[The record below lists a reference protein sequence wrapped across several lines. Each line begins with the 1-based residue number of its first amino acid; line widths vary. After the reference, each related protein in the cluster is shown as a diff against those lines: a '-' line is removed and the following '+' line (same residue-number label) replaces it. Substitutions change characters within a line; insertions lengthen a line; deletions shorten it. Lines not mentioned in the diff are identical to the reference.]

1 MSSQSLNTASTTS
14 LSPSIANLNALSSP
28 KPSPENLQR
37 AQQRR
42 LTAPPPPTSLGLVRS
57 LFSCTPN
64 DATDATQPEPVYGH
78 PPASPRRPHSP
89 LRNDFIPR
97 RNSQDSHS
105 GDDDD
110 DNDDA
115 DRTWVRSQSPTPA
128 SVTQFAAN
136 LAQRVGSLISP
147 APGSRILP
155 SDAELEAEAQRERD
169 RSRRE
174 AERILTREAEER
186 RAVEER
192 VLAMMNSGSPQS
204 LPPPRG
210 RSQTLP
216 NPPSPAS
223 SAKEGTTGW
232 WQTAKSRLTPTKDKD
247 PLTPAQ
253 QVIEEARSRSKE
265 VEKEKKNPKGKD
277 KDWPAAASTKY
288 ADPAYLNLK
297 IPPGGSAPRASSSP
311 TSPTPDKTPVRLSPA
326 PTAQPINLS
335 PISLQRGTSPGG
347 SPAREQPPMY
357 ASFTPSGSLDVSG
370 TLLTIAKRFEKLERW
385 TVSHVR
391 ALEER
396 MGDVERWLVDKEN
409 ERTKEKEQEK
419 VKEEE
424 GVAHLSGSDLGPI
437 RDDITELQGRI
448 TELGR
453 EMARFA
459 TSPAVLSSNT
469 AAHGSPEL
477 RSAPPTE
484 SMIVSHE
491 SSFSSISSTSPP
503 GSGIST
509 PAMNILSTPRRAPSL
524 TARESTSPPLSRVGP
539 SKTSSRAGTR
549 LPYPT
554 GDYASPG
561 DVISPTH
568 TPASSPPPTSRPASA
583 VMSGL
588 PPMSP
593 PFEFPPPP
601 TSPPSRMASPTPSGL
616 PPPPMPSA
624 RRGSVSPT
632 PLSGGRKRYTVALG
646 GPIVAPP
653 EVEAEYER
661 ERAKALMGT
670 AYFSNATESSEDDDD
685 EHGAE
690 TVGKK
695 GAARAA
701 AAAKLAGTE
710 DWYSGSGQG
719 ASMTST
725 STSSP
730 RARAQSTYSASSSMQ
745 SNQAGALSKHRLR
758 SQSTDFRADTHASAP
773 TSNQFVDPLV
783 LRRQSKSDK
792 NNKPLVGPGRKVPV
806 GQLVAFFDSERSTH

>member
-28 KPSPENLQR
+28 KPSPESIQR

-42 LTAPPPPTSLGLVRS
+42 LTAPSLLPPTSLGLS
-57 LFSCTPN
+57 QST
-64 DATDATQPEPVYGH
+64 GH
-78 PPASPRRPHSP
+78 PPLTPHGPHSP
-89 LRNDFIPR
+89 LRNDIIPR
-97 RNSQDSHS
+97 RNSQDSKS

-110 DNDDA
+110 DDDDDA
-115 DRTWVRSQSPTPA
+115 DRTWVRSQSPTT

-147 APGSRILP
+147 APGSRALP
-155 SDAELEAEAQRERD
+155 SDAELEAEAQLERD

-174 AERILTREAEER
+174 AEQILTREAEER
-186 RAVEER
+186 RATEER
-192 VLAMMNSGSPQS
+192 VLAMMNTGSPQA

-223 SAKEGTTGW
+223 SAKDGVPGW
-232 WQTAKSRLTPTKDKD
+232 WQAAKSRLTPTKDKE

-265 VEKEKKNPKGKD
+265 KRNSKGKE
-277 KDWPAAASTKY
+277 KDWPASASSKY

-297 IPPGGSAPRASSSP
+297 IPPSGSNPRASSSP
-311 TSPTPDKTPVRLSPA
+311 TSPTPNKTPVRLSPA
-326 PTAQPINLS
+326 PASQPINLS

-357 ASFTPSGSLDVSG
+357 ASFTPSGTLDVPG
-370 TLLTIAKRFEKLERW
+370 TLLVIAKRFEKLERW

-409 ERTKEKEQEK
+409 ERTKDKSQEK
-419 VKEEE
+419 T
-424 GVAHLSGSDLGPI
+424 LGTI

-453 EMARFA
+453 EVAHFA
-459 TSPAVLSSNT
+459 TSPAVLSTNA
-469 AAHGSPEL
+469 AAHESPEL

-484 SMIVSHE
+484 SMIVSAHE
-491 SSFSSISSTSPP
+491 SSFSSMSSTSPP
-503 GSGIST
+503 GSGMST
-509 PAMNILSTPRRAPSL
+509 PAMNSLSTPRRAPSL
-524 TARESTSPPLSRVGP
+524 TARESTSPPLARAGS

-561 DVISPTH
+561 DIVSPTH
-568 TPASSPPPTSRPASA
+568 TPASSPPAASRPTSM
-583 VMSGL
+583 VISGL

-593 PFEFPPPP
+593 PLEFSAP
-601 TSPPSRMASPTPSGL
+601 TSPPTRIMSPTPSGL
-616 PPPPMPSA
+616 PPPSIPNA

-661 ERAKALMGT
+661 ERTKALMGT
-670 AYFSNATESSEDDDD
+670 AYFSAATESSEDDDD
-685 EHGAE
+685 EFGGSE

-695 GAARAA
+695 GAA
-701 AAAKLAGTE
+701 KLAGTG
-710 DWYSGSGQG
+710 DRHSGRA
-719 ASMTST
+719 ASTAP
-725 STSSP
+725 SP
-730 RARAQSTYSASSSMQ
+730 RARAQSTYGVPSLQ
-745 SNQAGALSKHRLR
+745 SNQAAMSKQHRLR
-758 SQSTDFRADTHASAP
+758 SQSTDLRTESIATGDHHP
-773 TSNQFVDPLV
+773 QPNRFVDPLV
-783 LRRQSKSDK
+783 LRRQSKTEKSKDT
-792 NNKPLVGPGRKVPV
+792 KPLVGPGKKVPV
-806 GQLVAFFDSERSTH
+806 GQLVAFFDSERNY

>member
-1 MSSQSLNTASTTS
+1 M
-14 LSPSIANLNALSSP
+14 
-28 KPSPENLQR
+28 
-37 AQQRR
+37 
-42 LTAPPPPTSLGLVRS
+42 
-57 LFSCTPN
+57 
-64 DATDATQPEPVYGH
+64 D
-78 PPASPRRPHSP
+78 SPRGPHSP

-97 RNSQDSHS
+97 RNSQDSQS
-105 GDDDD
+105 GDDDDDD

-128 SVTQFAAN
+128 SMTQFAAN
-136 LAQRVGSLISP
+136 LAHRVGSFISP
-147 APGSRILP
+147 PPGSRALP

-169 RSRRE
+169 ESRRE

-192 VLAMMNSGSPQS
+192 VLAMMNSGSPNS

-223 SAKEGTTGW
+223 SAKEGGTGW
-232 WQTAKSRLTPTKDKD
+232 WQAAKSRLTPTKDKES
-247 PLTPAQ
+247 LTPAQ

-265 VEKEKKNPKGKD
+265 SEKKNSKGKD
-277 KDWPAAASTKY
+277 KDWPASASGKY

-297 IPPGGSAPRASSSP
+297 IPPGGPTSRTSASP

-326 PTAQPINLS
+326 LAPQPINLS

-357 ASFTPSGSLDVSG
+357 ASFTPAGTLDVPG

-409 ERTKEKEQEK
+409 ERAKEKEQEK
-419 VKEEE
+419 VNEQEKI
-424 GVAHLSGSDLGPI
+424 AHPSETDLGTI
-437 RDDITELQGRI
+437 RDDVAELQGRI

-453 EMARFA
+453 EMARLA
-459 TSPAVLSSNT
+459 TSPAVLSTNT
-469 AAHGSPEL
+469 AVHDSPDL

-484 SMIVSHE
+484 SMIVSSHE
-491 SSFSSISSTSPP
+491 SSFSSTSSTSPP
-503 GSGIST
+503 GSGISA

-524 TARESTSPPLSRVGP
+524 TARESTSPPLSRAGP

-554 GDYASPG
+554 GDYTSPG

-568 TPASSPPPTSRPASA
+568 TPASSPPATSRPTSM
-583 VMSGL
+583 VISGL

-593 PFEFPPPP
+593 PLEFSTP
-601 TSPPSRMASPTPSGL
+601 TSPPTRMMSPTPSGL
-616 PPPPMPSA
+616 PPPGIPNA
-624 RRGSVSPT
+624 RLGSVSPT
-632 PLSGGRKRYTVALG
+632 PLSGARKRYTVALG

-661 ERAKALMGT
+661 ERAKAMMGT
-670 AYFSNATESSEDDDD
+670 AYFSTATESSEDDDYD
-685 EHGAE
+685 EHDAE

-701 AAAKLAGTE
+701 AAAKLTGAE
-710 DWYSGSGQG
+710 DWHSGQA
-719 ASMTST
+719 AS
-725 STSSP
+725 
-730 RARAQSTYSASSSMQ
+730 RARAQSTYGASSLQ
-745 SNQAGALSKHRLR
+745 SNQAAPSKHRLR
-758 SQSTDFRADTHASAP
+758 SQSTDFRTDTHASGDHQP
-773 TSNQFVDPLV
+773 GRFVDPLV
-783 LRRQSKSDK
+783 LRRQSKHERNKD
-792 NNKPLVGPGRKVPV
+792 NKPLVGPGKKVPV
-806 GQLVAFFDSERSTH
+806 GQLVAFFDSERSNH

>member
-14 LSPSIANLNALSSP
+14 LSPSIANLNALASP
-28 KPSPENLQR
+28 KPSVHP
-37 AQQRR
+37 RR
-42 LTAPPPPTSLGLVRS
+42 LTAPPPTSLGL
-57 LFSCTPN
+57 
-64 DATDATQPEPVYGH
+64 PEPV
-78 PPASPRRPHSP
+78 SPQRPRSP

-110 DNDDA
+110 A
-115 DRTWVRSQSPTPA
+115 DRTWVRSQSPT

-147 APGSRILP
+147 APGSRALP

-192 VLAMMNSGSPQS
+192 VLAMMNGSPQS

-223 SAKEGTTGW
+223 STKEGPTGPGW
-232 WQTAKSRLTPTKDKD
+232 WQAAKSRLTPTKES
-247 PLTPAQ
+247 LTPAQ
-253 QVIEEARSRSKE
+253 QVVEEARSRSRE

-277 KDWPAAASTKY
+277 KDWPASPSGKY
-288 ADPAYLNLK
+288 ADPAFLNLK
-297 IPPGGSAPRASSSP
+297 IPHAGSAPRASSP
-311 TSPTPDKTPVRLSPA
+311 TSPTPDKTPMRLSPA
-326 PTAQPINLS
+326 PAAQPINIS

-357 ASFTPSGSLDVSG
+357 ASFSPSGTLDVAG
-370 TLLTIAKRFEKLERW
+370 TLLTVAKRFEKLERW

-419 VKEEE
+419 VKDEDK
-424 GVAHLSGSDLGPI
+424 VAHPSETDLGSI

-459 TSPAVLSSNT
+459 TSPAVLSTNT
-469 AAHGSPEL
+469 AVHESPEL
-477 RSAPPTE
+477 RSVPPTE
-484 SMIVSHE
+484 SLTVSAHE
-491 SSFSSISSTSPP
+491 SSFTSVSSTSPP

-509 PAMNILSTPRRAPSL
+509 PAMNVLTTPRRVPSL
-524 TARESTSPPLSRVGP
+524 TARESTSPPLARVGP
-539 SKTSSRAGTR
+539 SKTSSRARTR

-554 GDYASPG
+554 GDYTSPG

-568 TPASSPPPTSRPASA
+568 TPASSPPAASRPTSV

-593 PFEFPPPP
+593 PFEFPAPP
-601 TSPPSRMASPTPSGL
+601 TSPPTRVTSPTPSGL
-616 PPPPMPSA
+616 PPPNMPGA

-661 ERAKALMGT
+661 ERTKTLMGT
-670 AYFSNATESSEDDDD
+670 AYFSTATESSEDDDD
-685 EHGAE
+685 EHGGE

-701 AAAKLAGTE
+701 KLAGTD
-710 DWYSGSGQG
+710 DWYSGSVQG
-719 ASMTST
+719 AST
-725 STSSP
+725 TSSP
-730 RARAQSTYSASSSMQ
+730 RARAQSTYAASSLQ
-745 SNQAGALSKHRLR
+745 SNQAALSKHRLR
-758 SQSTDFRADTHASAP
+758 SQSTDFRTDNVTTASASVDP
-773 TSNQFVDPLV
+773 PMPNRFVDPLV

-792 NNKPLVGPGRKVPV
+792 HRDNKPLVGPGKKVPV